1 MSWVV
6 VSVKRFII
14 GVVIGF
20 LLGGGT
26 FTAVSLAGAAQRL
39 GFMQQWF
46 NSTVAPVVQQWSEVM
61 ESSQGRDAVES
72 TGKLVDGTYQ
82 MVTQGPA
89 GASEGK

>member
-1 MSWVV
+1 M
-6 VSVKRFII
+6 KRFII
-14 GVVIGF
+14 GVIVGF

-46 NSTVAPVVQQWSEVM
+46 NDTVTPVVQQWSDVM
-61 ESSQGRDAVES
+61 ESSQGKDAIES

-82 MVTQGPA
+82 MVTEGPA
-89 GASEGK
+89 SAANGG

>member
-1 MSWVV
+1 M
-6 VSVKRFII
+6 KRFII
-14 GVVIGF
+14 GVIVGF

-46 NSTVAPVVQQWSEVM
+46 NDTVAPVVQQWSDVM
-61 ESSQGRDAVES
+61 ESSQGKDAIES

-82 MVTQGPA
+82 MVTEGPA
-89 GASEGK
+89 SAANGG